1 MIVGNVC
8 CLGWGGIIVDWEY
21 RGSAV
26 HTILISPYQKK
37 AKQSLPV
44 LVRDLH
50 IVQVCFLRYKRA
62 GILFE
67 IGISFIF
74 KEQQMTR
81 ITSLN
86 TTLKSLENQNA
97 PQKQHK
103 RAAKRDF

>member
-1 MIVGNVC
+1 MLFGVGRNNGR
-8 CLGWGGIIVDWEY
+8 LGIQRQ
-21 RGSAV
+21 RGSYNIDFSVSKESQAEFAPLAEKL
-26 HTILISPYQKK
+26 TYCTCLLLLEI
-37 AKQSLPV
+37 KQ
-44 LVRDLH
+44 
-50 IVQVCFLRYKRA
+50 A

-86 TTLKSLENQNA
+86 TTLKALENQNA
-97 PQKQHK
+97 PQQQHK

>member
-1 MIVGNVC
+1 MGRNNGR
-8 CLGWGGIIVDWEY
+8 LGIQRQ
-21 RGSAV
+21 RGSYNIDFSVSKESQAEFAPLGERL
-26 HTILISPYQKK
+26 TYYTCLLLEI
-37 AKQSLPV
+37 
-44 LVRDLH
+44 
-50 IVQVCFLRYKRA
+50 KRA

>member
-1 MIVGNVC
+1 MGSYNIDFSLSKESQAEFALHGEKLTYC
-8 CLGWGGIIVDWEY
+8 TCLLLEI
-21 RGSAV
+21 
-26 HTILISPYQKK
+26 
-37 AKQSLPV
+37 
-44 LVRDLH
+44 
-50 IVQVCFLRYKRA
+50 KRTE
-62 GILFE
+62 ILFE

-74 KEQQMTR
+74 KELQMTR